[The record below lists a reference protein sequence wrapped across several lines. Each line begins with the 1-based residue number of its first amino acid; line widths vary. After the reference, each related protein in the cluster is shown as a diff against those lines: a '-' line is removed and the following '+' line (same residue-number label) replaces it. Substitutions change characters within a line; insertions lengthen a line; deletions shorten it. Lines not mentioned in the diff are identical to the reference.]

1 MFAESI
7 TGCVFVACRGA
18 LTFLQGEYLRAHRE
32 NSPRTTRR
40 DLHEMDDKSNQA
52 RPIHDPY
59 ATTIAAHLD
68 EAFERRPDGLGV
80 RLALPT
86 RPTFASAPAAVP
98 VQAELA
104 VALKLVVMGLK
115 PMERQLLG
123 GIVRV
128 SQRRS
133 PRLALVDDSDAAEAD
148 VVMVDALDARAMAW
162 AQRQPWLKRKPV
174 IWLDATS
181 VPAGHTLATRPV
193 NWAALPTLLAR
204 ALEQPTASVAPAA
217 APATEARA
225 SSARAVAPPAATA
238 SPPVLEQRRPILVV
252 DDSLAVRAYLRSL
265 LEARGFS
272 VTDASSVRA
281 ALEVMTQRTFDC
293 VLMDVLMPDIDGYE
307 GCRQIKSR
315 QRGASAVPVVMLTS
329 KSSPFDRIRGKMAGC
344 DAYLTKPVEPQQL
357 SAVLQNHVRRADAQ
371 HAAQGAAPIQKV
383 NAAVALSRPTR
394 VA

>member
-7 TGCVFVACRGA
+7 TGCVFVACRAA
-18 LTFLQGEYLRAHRE
+18 LTLLQGEYLRAHRE

-68 EAFERRPDGLGV
+68 ESLERRPNGLGV

-98 VQAELA
+98 AQAELA

-148 VVMVDALDARAMAW
+148 VVMVDALDARSMAW

-204 ALEQPTASVAPAA
+204 ALEQPTASVAPTA
-217 APATEARA
+217 APANP
-225 SSARAVAPPAATA
+225 ARAVVPLAATA
-238 SPPVLEQRRPILVV
+238 STPALEQRRPILVV

-272 VTDASSVRA
+272 VTDAASVRA

-371 HAAQGAAPIQKV
+371 HAAQGAAPLQTV

>member
-18 LTFLQGEYLRAHRE
+18 YMFLQGEYLRVHCE

-59 ATTIAAHLD
+59 ATTVAAHLD
-68 EAFERRPDGLGV
+68 EAFERSPELRGRP
-80 RLALPT
+80 AFPT
-86 RPTFASAPAAVP
+86 RPTVASAPAVVP
-98 VQAELA
+98 VEAEPTG
-104 VALKLVVMGLK
+104 ALKLVVMGLK

-133 PRLALVDDSDAAEAD
+133 PRLALVDDIDAAQAD
-148 VVMVDALDARAMAW
+148 VVMVDTLDARAMAW
-162 AQRQPWLKRKPV
+162 AQRQSWLKRKPV

-181 VPAGHTLATRPV
+181 VPIGHTLATRPV

-204 ALEQPTASVAPAA
+204 ALEQPTASVAPTA
-217 APATEARA
+217 APATP
-225 SSARAVAPPAATA
+225 ARAVAPLAATA
-238 SPPVLEQRRPILVV
+238 SAPALDQRRPILVV

-272 VTDASSVRA
+272 VSDAASVRA

-293 VLMDVLMPDIDGYE
+293 VLMDVLMPDVDGYE

-371 HAAQGAAPIQKV
+371 HAAHGAAPIQTA
-383 NAAVALSRPTR
+383 NAAAALSRPTR